1 MTELLLKTA
10 LLTERQCG
18 YAEKIKTSGE
28 SLLVVLNDILDF
40 SKVDWIGK
48 REGPERL
55 PLSGR
60 KNPINIF
67 SMENSHEYN
76 DNIVIFDPNPIISL
90 SNSIIMFIYFI

>member
-1 MTELLLKTA
+1 MI
-10 LLTERQCG
+10 
-18 YAEKIKTSGE
+18 YAFVIVHSP
-28 SLLVVLNDILDF
+28 SQ
-40 SKVDWIGK
+40 

-76 DNIVIFDPNPIISL
+76 DTIVIFDPNPIISL
-90 SNSIIMFIYFI
+90 SNSIIMFISSYHFQMVDH